1 MPNKKGLVCR
11 AVHGRTAVGLCP
23 TVPAFPISATE
34 EGSASDKR
42 SPVTRSSGLLE
53 FRERATGL
61 HPKSDRQ
68 PVFALHFHDAGFG
81 SVSS

>member
-11 AVHGRTAVGLCP
+11 AAPGRTAVGLCP
-23 TVPAFPISATE
+23 TVPAFPIINGG
-34 EGSASDKR
+34 GSASDKR
-42 SPVTRSSGLLE
+42 SPVARSSGLLE
-53 FRERATGL
+53 FRGRATGL

-68 PVFALHFHDAGFG
+68 PVFALHFHDVGFG